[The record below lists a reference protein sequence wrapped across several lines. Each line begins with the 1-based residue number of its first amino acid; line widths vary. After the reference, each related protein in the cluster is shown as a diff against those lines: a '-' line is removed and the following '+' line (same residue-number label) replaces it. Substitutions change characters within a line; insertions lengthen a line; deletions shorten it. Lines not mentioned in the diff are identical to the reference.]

1 MHYTI
6 EDLIKLPIWQH
17 FYAISQIPR
26 PSGRMDAITDYIEGF
41 GKSLRLETLR
51 DKANNIVIR
60 KPASAGYEGCKKV
73 ILQSHLDMVPQK
85 NESFFHTTLR
95 YF

>member
-26 PSGRMDAITDYIEGF
+26 PSGRMDAITDYIEGV
-41 GKSLRLETLR
+41 GKSLRL
-51 DKANNIVIR
+51 
-60 KPASAGYEGCKKV
+60 
-73 ILQSHLDMVPQK
+73 
-85 NESFFHTTLR
+85 
-95 YF
+95 